1 MDSIQLFF
9 ILGVSE
15 CHPSKYPV
23 VEVIVI
29 DFLLVGQLVQAIFL
43 IAVLISS
50 QYFSFT

>member
-15 CHPSKYPV
+15 CHPSNYPV

-29 DFLLVGQLVQAIFL
+29 EFLLVVQLVEAIFS
-43 IAVLISS
+43 IVVLISS